1 MNTKNYNLQVIM
13 GSMLETISHE
23 EFLELVDSFADE
35 LLDICQFFVSQQE
48 EKLPDTER
56 LFARLSYASKL
67 VEDLLDYHG
76 AKNNQLWYKYREL
89 VASILNLSAA
99 AFTMKHIV
107 SRISFY
113 EIGADSS
120 FIFTSKLVHRFLI
133 NTLTN
138 LCQELIA
145 ETQKMGLKLSQS
157 TLVPKQFAN
166 LSSNRFLE
174 FDILPQ
180 DLYDEKQ
187 HIVRITTAYLNIVR
201 DFEALGFFKRFSTE
215 ELRQLIPARINEEI
229 LRKHEMIIHN
239 LQSSYDTYIG
249 RDFSRSE
256 STKFNSLRDHISISL
271 HLLELSGRLSHYFE
285 RHLYDVG
292 RSSVYLE
299 MQQFLGQLINADFLL
314 DAIINYAVFS
324 CNEYLAKGKSLAQ
337 TLLNQFIEYDE
348 IIVGVPVK
356 LGFHSRPCMLV
367 AKIVQHYGGQ
377 VEMVIDGDHFDAS
390 SILDLQWAG
399 GKVHRENLS
408 QVKFQGDARA
418 LADISI
424 LAGIN
429 YGEDTMGKGISL
441 PPELSYLR

>member
-1 MNTKNYNLQVIM
+1 M
-13 GSMLETISHE
+13 GPHVKTLSHS
-23 EFLELVDSFADE
+23 EFIELIDAFADE
-35 LLDICQFFVSQQE
+35 LLDICQFFVSQADAT
-48 EKLPDTER
+48 LPDSER

-76 AKNNQLWYKYREL
+76 AKNNQVWYKYREL
-89 VASILNLSAA
+89 VASILNFSAA

-113 EIGADSS
+113 EIGADDS
-120 FIFTSKLVHRFLI
+120 FITASQLVHRFLI

-138 LCQELIA
+138 LCQELIV
-145 ETQKMGLKLSQS
+145 ETKKLGLNLAPP
-157 TLVPKQFAN
+157 TLVREQFTN

-201 DFEALGFFKRFSTE
+201 DFESLGFFKQFQSE
-215 ELRQLIPARINEEI
+215 EITSLIPAKINEEI
-229 LRKHEMIIHN
+229 LRKYEMIIHN

-249 RDFSRSE
+249 RDFSRSLE
-256 STKFNSLRDHISISL
+256 FRSLRDHISIAL

-285 RHLYDVG
+285 RHLYNVG
-292 RSSVYLE
+292 RSGIYLE
-299 MQQFLGQLINADFLL
+299 IQSLLGQLVSAEFLM
-314 DAIINYAVFS
+314 DAIINYAVYS
-324 CNEYLAKGKSLAQ
+324 CNEFLAKGKSLAQ
-337 TLLNQFIEYDE
+337 NLLNQFIEHAE

-377 VEMVIDGDHFDAS
+377 VEMIVDGDHFDAA

-399 GKVHRENLS
+399 GKVHRENLA

-418 LADISI
+418 LADIAI

-429 YGEDTMGKGISL
+429 YGEDTMGKGILL

>member
-1 MNTKNYNLQVIM
+1 M
-13 GSMLETISHE
+13 GSRLETISNS
-23 EFLELVDSFADE
+23 EFVELLHSFADE
-35 LLDICQFFVSQQE
+35 LLDLCQFFVAQQDG
-48 EKLPDTER
+48 KLPDTER

-76 AKNNQLWYKYREL
+76 AKNNQFWYHYREL
-89 VASILNLSAA
+89 VASILNFSAA

-113 EIGADSS
+113 EIGADEA
-120 FIFTSKLVHRFLI
+120 FIFSSRLVHRFLI

-145 ETQKMGLKLSQS
+145 ETGKLGLKLSRP
-157 TLVPKQFAN
+157 TLIPEQFAN
-166 LSSNRFLE
+166 LSSNRYLE
-174 FDILPQ
+174 FDIIPQ

-187 HIVRITTAYLNIVR
+187 HIVRITSSYLNIAR
-201 DFEALGFFKRFSTE
+201 DFEALGFHKRFQTD
-215 ELRQLIPARINEEI
+215 ELPQLIPAKINEEI
-229 LRKHEMIIHN
+229 LRRYEMIIHN

-249 RDFSRSE
+249 RDFTRSQ
-256 STKFNSLRDHISISL
+256 SGAFNSLRDHISISL

-285 RHLYDVG
+285 RHLLDVG
-292 RSSVYLE
+292 RSGVYLDV
-299 MQQFLGQLINADFLL
+299 QHLLGQLVKAEFLL
-314 DAIINYAVFS
+314 DAIINYAIYS
-324 CNEYLAKGKSLAQ
+324 CHEFLTKGKALAKS
-337 TLLNQFIEYDE
+337 LLNQFIEHDE

-377 VEMVIDGDHFDAS
+377 VEMVVNGDHFDAA

-408 QVKFQGDARA
+408 QVKFRGDARA
-418 LADISI
+418 LTDIAI

-429 YGEDTMGKGISL
+429 YGEDTMGKGIPL

>member
-1 MNTKNYNLQVIM
+1 MSSK
-13 GSMLETISHE
+13 LETISRA
-23 EFLELVDSFADE
+23 EFIELVNAFADE
-35 LLDICQFFVSQQE
+35 LLDICQFFVSQYD

-56 LFARLSYASKL
+56 LFARLAYASKL

-89 VASILNLSAA
+89 VASILNFSAA
-99 AFTMKHIV
+99 GYTMKHIV

-113 EIGADSS
+113 EIGAASS
-120 FIFTSKLVHRFLI
+120 FIFASQLVHRFLI

-145 ETQKMGLKLSQS
+145 ETKKLGLKLSKP
-157 TLVPKQFAN
+157 TLVREQFAN

-174 FDILPQ
+174 FDIHPQ

-187 HIVRITTAYLNIVR
+187 HIVRVTTAYLNIVR
-201 DFEALGFFKRFSTE
+201 DFEALGFYKRFQAE
-215 ELRQLIPARINEEI
+215 ELRQFIPAKLNEEI
-229 LRKHEMIIHN
+229 LRKFEMIIHN

-249 RDFSRSE
+249 RDLSRSE
-256 STKFNSLRDHISISL
+256 SIKFKSLRDHISISL

-292 RSSVYLE
+292 RIGVYLE
-299 MQQFLGQLINADFLL
+299 IQQLLGQLVNSEFLL

-324 CNEYLAKGKSLAQ
+324 CNEFLSKGKSLAQ
-337 TLLNQFIEYDE
+337 SLLNQFIEHDE
-348 IIVGVPVK
+348 ITVGVPVK
-356 LGFHSRPCMLV
+356 LGFHSRPSMLV

-377 VEMVIDGDHFDAS
+377 VEMVVAEDHFDAS

-408 QVKFQGDARA
+408 QVKFRGDTRA

-429 YGEDTMGKGISL
+429 YGEDTMGKGIPL
-441 PPELSYLR
+441 PPELAYLR